1 MIIKKFSSLRWMIF
15 YSITLLFLSVGYL
28 SVTTQKGLEVASQ
41 LAQQWLPGTLKIAE
55 LNGRLLG
62 PIQIKDLSYKDTDT
76 TLTISSV
83 QFDWHWSA
91 LLHGQFSIG
100 SLAINKLMLAIKEQE
115 KPKDGVASK
124 TTTNNFQLPTFFKH
138 IHLNSMDIKQ
148 SILRYG
154 ANTLS
159 LDGSL
164 HKQWD
169 FNWQLTIPQLADLL
183 SDSKGQLFLQ
193 GKINGDYSSPHF
205 YLFFPKTNLS
215 YLDWQLNQVQG
226 SFDLDSL
233 DSKKWLLDLKAI
245 QLKNNTFSLNPI
257 HISLNGNLQPF
268 SLQGNLS
275 SFKLSRKEDNI
286 VTHNLN
292 IPSSQ
297 ITAKLTPEGLTTTL
311 ITNPSVA
318 DQLSARIQLPHY
330 QYALEINPKQA
341 IQGNVQLTL
350 KNLNYFSAF
359 IPALKNPQGA
369 LSTQLNLSGL
379 LFSPSINGELDLK
392 NASTQIPLLGLYLKN
407 MNLVFQTDKNV
418 LQGSGRLDSG
428 KGTLT
433 FQSKTQLNQPEFPSV
448 INLKGNNLEISR
460 TREYKITASPTLQIQ
475 ANTQH
480 IEATGLISFPKANI
494 KINENSFNGVELS
507 HDVVFVNHKKEETAS
522 LPFTYKNNIKL
533 QLGNDIRFSYQGL
546 RTKITGNLDVNQ
558 TSDHPILATGVL
570 SLTEGEYTYYGQ
582 SLKLQPHSL
591 LSFANN
597 PIDNPNID
605 VTASKSVWV
614 LPSISTGG
622 NSDTPKSKLGSSS
635 FISSA
640 LQTTQP
646 IQATVGVRL
655 QGYLENPKITLYA
668 NPANAI
674 TSQLEI
680 LSYLVTGQPSN
691 QLSAASMQLLLGAAT
706 QAGGEKTGVGHLINK
721 AQKKMGIDQLT
732 IGANPIF
739 NPNTNKLQQNTSLI
753 IGKSFSP
760 RLNISYSLGLL
771 DPISV
776 LQINYL
782 LNKNFSLQSTTSNFA
797 NGIDLLYKLEKN

>member
-1 MIIKKFSSLRWMIF
+1 MTIKKFSSLRWIVL
-15 YSITLLFLSVGYL
+15 YSITLLFLSIAYL
-28 SVTTQKGLEVASQ
+28 FLTTQKGLEIARQ
-41 LAQQWLPGTLKIAE
+41 LTQQCLPGTLKITE

-62 PIQIKDLSYKDTDT
+62 PIQIKDLSYKDTNT

-100 SLAINKLMLAIKEQE
+100 SLSINKLILAIKEQE
-115 KPKDGVASK
+115 QQKDSAASK
-124 TTTNNFQLPTFFKH
+124 TTIDNFQLPMFFKH
-138 IHLNSMDIKQ
+138 IHLNSMAVKQ
-148 SILRYG
+148 SVLRYG

-164 HKQWD
+164 HKQWN
-169 FNWQLTIPQLADLL
+169 FNWQLTIPQLETLL
-183 SDSKGQLFLQ
+183 PDSKGQLFLQ
-193 GKINGDYSSPHF
+193 GKINGNYSSPHF
-205 YLFFPKTNLS
+205 YLSLLKTNLN
-215 YLDWQLNQVQG
+215 YLDWQLNQIQG

-233 DSKKWLLDLKAI
+233 NSKKWLLELKAV

-275 SFKLSRKEDNI
+275 SFKIVRKEENI
-286 VTHNLN
+286 VKHNLT
-292 IPSSQ
+292 IPASQ
-297 ITAKLTPEGLTTTL
+297 ITAKLTPEGLAATL
-311 ITNPSVA
+311 ITDPKVV
-318 DQLSARIQLPHY
+318 DHLSAHIQLPHY
-330 QYALEINPKQA
+330 KYALEINPKQTIKA
-341 IQGNVQLTL
+341 NIQLTL
-350 KNLNYFSAF
+350 KNLNYFSTF
-359 IPALKNPQGA
+359 IPDLKNPQGV
-369 LSTQLNLSGL
+369 LNTQLNLSGL
-379 LFSPSINGELDLK
+379 LFSPSINGELNLK
-392 NASTQIPLLGLYLKN
+392 NGSTQIPLLGLYLKN
-407 MNLVFQTDKNV
+407 MNLAFHTAKNV
-418 LQGSGRLDSG
+418 LQGSGQLNSG
-428 KGTLT
+428 TGTLT
-433 FQSKTQLNQPEFPSV
+433 LQSKTQLNQPEFPSL
-448 INLKGNNLEISR
+448 INLKGNSLEISH
-460 TREYKITASPTLQIQ
+460 TKEYKITASPELQIQ

-480 IEATGLISFPKANI
+480 IEATGLIVFPKASI

-507 HDVVFVNHKKEETAS
+507 NDVVFVTHKKETTS

-533 QLGNDIRFSYQGL
+533 QLGNDIQFSYQGL
-546 RTKITGNLDVNQ
+546 RTKITGNLDIHQ
-558 TSDHPILATGVL
+558 ASDHPILATGVL
-570 SLTEGEYTYYGQ
+570 SITEGEYTYYGQ

-591 LSFANN
+591 LSFANS

-605 VTASKSVWV
+605 VMANKSVWI
-614 LPSISTGG
+614 LPKISTGN
-622 NSDTPKSKLGSSS
+622 NSSTPGSKLGSSS

-668 NPANAI
+668 NPASAI
-674 TSQLEI
+674 SSQLEM
-680 LSYLVTGQPSN
+680 LSYLVTGQPSD
-691 QLSAASMQLLLGAAT
+691 QLSAASMQLLIGAAT
-706 QAGGEKTGVGHLINK
+706 QAGGEKTGIGHMINK

-782 LNKNFSLQSTTSNFA
+782 LNKNFSLQSTNSNFA
-797 NGIDLLYKLEKN
+797 NGIDLLYKIEKN

>member
-1 MIIKKFSSLRWMIF
+1 MTIRKFSSLRWIIF
-15 YSITLLFLSVGYL
+15 YSITLFFLSLGYL
-28 SVTTQKGLEVASQ
+28 AVTTQKGLEIASQ
-41 LAQQWLPGTLKIAE
+41 LTRHWLPGTLKITE

-62 PIQIKDLSYKDTDT
+62 PIQIKDLSYKDADT

-91 LLHGQFSIG
+91 LLHGQFSIA
-100 SLAINKLMLAIKEQE
+100 SLSIDKLILAIKEQE
-115 KPKDGVASK
+115 KQKDSAASE
-124 TTTNNFQLPTFFKH
+124 TTINDFQLPTFFKH

-164 HKQWD
+164 HKQWN
-169 FNWQLTIPQLADLL
+169 FNWQLTIPQLASLL

-193 GKINGDYSSPHF
+193 GQINGNYSSPHF
-205 YLFFPKTNLS
+205 YLSLLKTNLS
-215 YLDWQLNQVQG
+215 YLDWQLNQIQG

-233 DSKKWLLDLKAI
+233 DSKKWLLDLKAV
-245 QLKNNTFSLNPI
+245 QFKNNTFSLNPV
-257 HISLNGNLQPF
+257 HISLNGSLQPF

-275 SFKLSRKEDNI
+275 GFKLSRKDETL

-297 ITAKLTPEGLTTTL
+297 ITAKLTPEGLAASL

-318 DQLSARIQLPHY
+318 DQLSAYIQLPHY
-330 QYALEINPKQA
+330 KYSLEINPKQTIKA
-341 IQGNVQLTL
+341 NIQLTL
-350 KNLNYFSAF
+350 KNLNYFSTF
-359 IPALKNPQGA
+359 IPAVKNPQGA
-369 LSTQLNLSGL
+369 LNTQLNLSGL
-379 LFSPSINGELDLK
+379 LFSPSINGELNLK
-392 NASTQIPLLGLYLKN
+392 NTSTQIPLLGLYLKN
-407 MNLVFQTDKNV
+407 MNLVLHTDKNV

-433 FQSKTQLNQPEFPSV
+433 FQSKTQLNQPEFPSL
-448 INLKGNNLEISR
+448 ITLQGNNLEISH
-460 TREYKITASPTLQIQ
+460 TREFKITASPSLQIQ
-475 ANTQH
+475 ANTQR
-480 IEATGLISFPKANI
+480 IEATGLIAFPKALI
-494 KINENSFNGVELS
+494 KINDNTFNGHELS
-507 HDVVFVNHKKEETAS
+507 NDVVFVNHKKETAS

-533 QLGNDIRFSYQGL
+533 QLGDDIQFNYQGL
-546 RTKITGNLDVNQ
+546 RTKITGNLDINQ

-591 LSFANN
+591 LSFANS

-605 VTASKSVWV
+605 VTANKNVWV
-614 LPSISTGG
+614 LPKISTAN
-622 NSDTPKSKLGSSS
+622 NSGAPKSKLGSSS

-668 NPANAI
+668 NPTNAI

-680 LSYLVTGQPSN
+680 LSYLVTGQPSD

-732 IGANPIF
+732 IGVNPIF

-760 RLNISYSLGLL
+760 RLNVSYSLGLL

-782 LNKNFSLQSTTSNFA
+782 LNKNFSLQSTNSNFA

>member
-1 MIIKKFSSLRWMIF
+1 MTIKKISSLRWIAL
-15 YSITLLFLSVGYL
+15 YSITLLFLSITYL
-28 SVTTQKGLEVASQ
+28 FLTTQKGLEIASQ
-41 LAQQWLPGTLKIAE
+41 LTQQCLPGTLKITE

-62 PIQIKDLSYKDTDT
+62 PIEIKDLSYKDTNT

-100 SLAINKLMLAIKEQE
+100 SLSINKLILAIKEQE
-115 KPKDGVASK
+115 QQKDSAASK
-124 TTTNNFQLPTFFKH
+124 TTIDDFQLPTFFKH
-138 IHLNSMDIKQ
+138 IHINSMEIKQ
-148 SILRYG
+148 SVLRYG

-164 HKQWD
+164 HKQWN
-169 FNWQLTIPQLADLL
+169 FNWQLTIPQLEALL

-193 GKINGDYSSPHF
+193 GKINGNYSSPHF
-205 YLFFPKTNLS
+205 YLSSLKTNLS

-233 DSKKWLLDLKAI
+233 DSKKWLLELKAV
-245 QLKNNTFSLNPI
+245 QLKNNTFSLSPI

-275 SFKLSRKEDNI
+275 SFKIVRKEENT

-297 ITAKLTPEGLTTTL
+297 ITAKLSSEGLAATL
-311 ITNPSVA
+311 ITDPTVV
-318 DQLSARIQLPHY
+318 DHLSAHIQLPHY
-330 QYALEINPKQA
+330 KYALEINPKQIINA
-341 IQGNVQLTL
+341 NIQLTL
-350 KNLNYFSAF
+350 KNLNYFSTF
-359 IPALKNPQGA
+359 IPALKNPQGS
-369 LSTQLNLSGL
+369 LNTQLNLSGL
-379 LFSPSINGELDLK
+379 LFSPSINGELNLK
-392 NASTQIPLLGLYLKN
+392 NGSTQIPLLGLYLKK
-407 MNLVFQTDKNV
+407 MNLVFHTDKNV
-418 LQGSGRLDSG
+418 LQGAGRLDSG
-428 KGTLT
+428 TGTLT
-433 FQSKTQLNQPEFPSV
+433 LQSKTQLNQPQFPSL
-448 INLKGNNLEISR
+448 INLKGNNLEISH
-460 TREYKITASPTLQIQ
+460 TKEYKITASPELQIQ

-480 IEATGLISFPKANI
+480 IEATGLIVFPKASI
-494 KINENSFNGVELS
+494 KINENSFNGIELS
-507 HDVVFVNHKKEETAS
+507 NDVVFVTHKKETTS

-533 QLGNDIRFSYQGL
+533 QLGNDIQFSYQGL
-546 RTKITGNLDVNQ
+546 RTKITGNLDIHQ
-558 TSDHPILATGVL
+558 ESDHPILATGVL

-591 LSFANN
+591 LSFANS
-597 PIDNPNID
+597 PIDHPNID
-605 VTASKSVWV
+605 VTANKSVWI
-614 LPSISTGG
+614 LPKISTGN
-622 NSDTPKSKLGSSS
+622 NSSTPGSKLGSSS

-674 TSQLEI
+674 SSQLEM
-680 LSYLVTGQPSN
+680 LSYLVTGQPSD
-691 QLSAASMQLLLGAAT
+691 QLSAASMQLLIGAAT
-706 QAGGEKTGVGHLINK
+706 QAGGEKTGVGHMINK

-760 RLNISYSLGLL
+760 RLNISYSLELL

-782 LNKNFSLQSTTSNFA
+782 LNKNFSLQSTNSNFA
-797 NGIDLLYKLEKN
+797 NGIDLLYKVERN

>member
-1 MIIKKFSSLRWMIF
+1 MTIKKFSSLRWIIF
-15 YSITLLFLSVGYL
+15 YSITLLFLSVAYL
-28 SVTTQKGLEVASQ
+28 SVTTQKGLEIASH
-41 LAQQWLPGTLKIAE
+41 LTQQWLPGTLKIAE

-62 PIQIKDLSYKDTDT
+62 PIQIKDLSYQDKDT
-76 TLTISSV
+76 TLTVSSV

-91 LLHGQFSIG
+91 LLHGQFSIS
-100 SLAINKLMLAIKEQE
+100 SLSINKLMLAIKEQE
-115 KPKDGVASK
+115 RSKDRVPSK
-124 TTTNNFQLPTFFKH
+124 TTTYNFQLPTFFKH
-138 IHLNSMDIKQ
+138 IHLNSMAVKQ

-183 SDSKGQLFLQ
+183 PGSKGSIFLQ

-215 YLDWQLNQVQG
+215 YLDWQLNQAQG
-226 SFDLDSL
+226 SFDLDNL
-233 DSKKWLLDLKAI
+233 GNKKWLLDFKATQI
-245 QLKNNTFSLNPI
+245 KNNTFSLNPI

-286 VTHNLN
+286 VTHNLD
-292 IPSSQ
+292 IPFSQ
-297 ITAKLTPEGLTTTL
+297 ITAKLTPEGLAATL
-311 ITNPSVA
+311 MTDPNVA
-318 DQLSARIQLPHY
+318 DQLNAHIQFPHY
-330 QYALEINPKQA
+330 KYTLEINPKQVVK
-341 IQGNVQLTL
+341 GNIQLTL

-359 IPALKNPQGA
+359 IPALKNPQGT
-369 LSTQLNLSGL
+369 LNTQLNLSGL
-379 LFSPSINGELDLK
+379 LFSPSINGELNLK
-392 NASTQIPLLGLYLKN
+392 NASTQIPFLGIYMKN
-407 MNLVFQTDKNV
+407 MNLVFHTDKNV

-433 FQSKTQLNQPEFPSV
+433 FQSKTQLNQTEFPSL

-460 TREYKITASPTLQIQ
+460 TREYKIIASPTLQIQ
-475 ANTQH
+475 ANTHH
-480 IEATGLISFPKANI
+480 IEATGLIDFPKAKI
-494 KINENSFNGVELS
+494 KINENSFNGNELS
-507 HDVVFVNHKKEETAS
+507 NDVVFVNHKKETTS

-546 RTKITGNLDVNQ
+546 HTKITGNLDINQ

-570 SLTEGEYTYYGQ
+570 ALSEGEYTYYGQ

-591 LSFANN
+591 LNFANS

-605 VTASKSVWV
+605 VTANKSVWV
-614 LPSISTGG
+614 LPNISTSS
-622 NSDTPKSKLGSSS
+622 NSGTPSSKLGSSS

-668 NPANAI
+668 NPASAI

-680 LSYLVTGQPSN
+680 LSYLVTSQPSN

-706 QAGGEKTGVGHLINK
+706 QASGEKTGFGHLINK

-771 DPISV
+771 DPISI

-782 LNKNFSLQSTTSNFA
+782 LNKNFSLQSTNSNFA
-797 NGIDLLYKLEKN
+797 NGIDLLYKIEKN